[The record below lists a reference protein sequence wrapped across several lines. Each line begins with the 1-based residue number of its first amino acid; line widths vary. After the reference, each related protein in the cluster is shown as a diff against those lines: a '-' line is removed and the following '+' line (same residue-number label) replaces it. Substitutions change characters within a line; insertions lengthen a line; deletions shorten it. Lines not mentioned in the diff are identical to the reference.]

1 MAAMLMAAFVALP
14 ASAAE
19 TEAESN
25 AEGVA
30 TAPVAA
36 EAASQAMAQAS
47 SEAESPASQ
56 ISVDGYSTASAQAE
70 KAPSWWKQIRVNGA
84 VQTEFHFP
92 IKDDLTA
99 DQGYAGKKVL
109 NNTYFD
115 LAITAPYL
123 SLGGRFE
130 FAKWPLPAFY
140 DTPGYA
146 GWGVPYLWATGRYK
160 WFQLTAGDF
169 YEQFGSGLILRAYN
183 ERNMGIDNSI
193 RGGRLKLNPVSGL
206 YLTALGGT
214 QRYYWHHNPA
224 IIWGGDAEWSID
236 ETFSKAFNY
245 NYGVN
250 LGFSYVGKSQSQT
263 NYYLWDADE
272 LMKLYFPE
280 TVAAFDYRLKLR
292 LKNVNILAE
301 GAYKSEDPCAYNNF
315 TYGNGHAELLTVSY
329 AKKGTSAFVQA
340 KRSQNM
346 RFLSDRMQNDL
357 QGNGNINHLPA
368 FSMTQTYTLA
378 ALYSYATQSD
388 GEWAF
393 QAEIGHLFPRGT
405 ALGGKYGTNVRVSAS
420 YISGL
425 GHMPSVAYQKAAPG
439 SDGYRPAYWQIGS
452 LYYADA
458 NVEIKKKLTKNFSL
472 SLFYLFQKFN
482 LYVLQGHGGMM
493 TTNVAVVE
501 GQWKMAKKVQL
512 RWELQ
517 YLATKADEGD
527 WMGALV
533 EISFAPHWM
542 VTLTDTYN
550 NSRKVD
556 GAWLSDRKNYYK
568 AMVTYTYKA
577 NRFSLSYGRTRSGY
591 DCSGGVCRLVPA
603 TNGLSLTY
611 NYTF

>member
-1 MAAMLMAAFVALP
+1 MNYKTFRIAATSAAFCMLSLPLSVMAEEAANDTVAVSSITVLEEENIVP
-14 ASAAE
+14 VSPQ
-19 TEAESN
+19 
-25 AEGVA
+25 
-30 TAPVAA
+30 TAPAT
-36 EAASQAMAQAS
+36 
-47 SEAESPASQ
+47 PA
-56 ISVDGYSTASAQAE
+56 T
-70 KAPSWWKQIRVNGA
+70 PSWWKQIRVNGA

-92 IKDDLTA
+92 VHNSLTA
-99 DQGYAGKKVL
+99 DQGYADKKVL

-115 LAITAPYL
+115 LTINAPYL

-146 GWGVPYLWATGRYK
+146 GWGVPYMWATGRYK

-206 YLTALGGT
+206 YLTALGGV
-214 QRYYWHHNPA
+214 QRYYWAHNPA
-224 IIWGGDAEWSID
+224 LIWGGDAEWSID
-236 ETFSKAFNY
+236 ETFTKAFNY

-250 LGFSYVGKSQSQT
+250 VGFSYVGKSQYQT
-263 NYYLWDADE
+263 TYYVWDADE

-280 TVAAFDYRLKLR
+280 TVGAFDYRLKLR
-292 LKNVNILAE
+292 LHNFNILAE

-315 TYGNGHAELLTVSY
+315 TYGNGHAELLTLSY

-368 FSMTQTYTLA
+368 FTTTQTYTLA
-378 ALYSYATQSD
+378 ALYSYSTQYD

-393 QAEIGHLFPRGT
+393 QAEIGHTFPRGS
-405 ALGGKYGTNVRVSAS
+405 ALGGKYGTTVRASAS

-425 GHMPSVAYQKAAPG
+425 GHMPNHTYANAPAG
-439 SDGYRPAYWQIGS
+439 SNGYNPSFWKIGS
-452 LYYADA
+452 LFYADA
-458 NVEIKKKLTKNFSL
+458 NLEIKKKVTKDFQFN
-472 SLFYLFQKFN
+472 LFYLFQKFN
-482 LYVLQGHGGMM
+482 LNVLQGHGSMM
-493 TTNVAVVE
+493 TTNIAVLE
-501 GQWKMAKKVQL
+501 GQVKMSRKTQL

-527 WMGALV
+527 WMGILV
-533 EISFAPHWM
+533 EASFAPHWM
-542 VTLTDTYN
+542 ITLSDTYN
-550 NSRKVD
+550 NSTKVD
-556 GAWLSDRKNYYK
+556 GEWLSSRKNYYK

-577 NRFSLSYGRTRSGY
+577 NRFSISYGRTRSGY
-591 DCSGGVCRLVPA
+591 DCAGGVCRLVPA
-603 TNGLSLTY
+603 TNGLSVTY
-611 NYTF
+611 NFTF

>member
-1 MAAMLMAAFVALP
+1 MAASIAAFAILTTP
-14 ASAAE
+14 FSLK
-19 TEAESN
+19 
-25 AEGVA
+25 
-30 TAPVAA
+30 
-36 EAASQAMAQAS
+36 AQEVVEDVS
-47 SEAESPASQ
+47 VV
-56 ISVDGYSTASAQAE
+56 SVDESTPQQE
-70 KAPSWWKQIRVNGA
+70 TPSWWKQIRVNGA

-92 IKDDLTA
+92 VHDNITA
-99 DQGYAGKKVL
+99 DQGYADKKVL

-115 LAITAPYL
+115 LTISAPYL

-146 GWGVPYLWATGRYK
+146 GWGVPYIWATGRYK

-206 YLTALGGT
+206 YLTALGGV
-214 QRYYWHHNPA
+214 QRYYWGHNPA
-224 IIWGGDAEWSID
+224 LLWGGDAEWSLD
-236 ETFSKAFNY
+236 ETFSKAFAY
-245 NYGVN
+245 PYGVN
-250 LGFSYVGKSQSQT
+250 VGFSYVGKSQYQT
-263 NYYLWDADE
+263 NYFIWKDDDDE
-272 LMKLYFPE
+272 MYKLYFPE

-292 LKNVNILAE
+292 LHDFNILAE

-315 TYGNGHAELLTVSY
+315 TYGDGHTELLTLSY
-329 AKKGTSAFVQA
+329 AKKGTSAFIQA

-378 ALYSYATQSD
+378 ALYSYSTQYD

-393 QAEIGHLFPRGT
+393 QAEIGHQFPRGT
-405 ALGGKYGTNVRVSAS
+405 ALGGKYGTNLRVSAS

-425 GHMPSVAYQKAAPG
+425 GHMPNHAYLTDANSLNGTNGFNP
-439 SDGYRPAYWQIGS
+439 SYWKIGS
-452 LYYADA
+452 LFYADA
-458 NVEIKKKLTKNFSL
+458 NVEIKKKVTKDLQFT
-472 SLFYLFQKFN
+472 LFYLFQKFN
-482 LYVLQGHGGMM
+482 LMVLQGHGSMM
-493 TTNVAVVE
+493 TTNVAVLE
-501 GQWKMAKKVQL
+501 GQWKMAKKAQL

-527 WMGALV
+527 WMGVLV
-533 EISFAPHWM
+533 EASFAPHWM
-542 VTLTDTYN
+542 ITLSDTYN
-550 NSRKVD
+550 NSRRLD
-556 GAWLSDRKNYYK
+556 GEWLSARRNYYK

-591 DCSGGVCRLVPA
+591 DCAGGVCRLVPA
-603 TNGLSLTY
+603 TNGLSITY

>member
-1 MAAMLMAAFVALP
+1 MNHPTLRAGAWATLLMLGLTPAA
-14 ASAAE
+14 
-19 TEAESN
+19 N
-25 AEGVA
+25 AE
-30 TAPVAA
+30 
-36 EAASQAMAQAS
+36 EL
-47 SEAESPASQ
+47 
-56 ISVDGYSTASAQAE
+56 SVDTLSTASHEAVAIPLVME
-70 KAPSWWKQIRVNGA
+70 KVEIDPSSIRKPDDQPSWWKQIRVNGA

-92 IKDDLTA
+92 VHDDVTA
-99 DQGYAGKKVL
+99 GQGYTDKKVL

-115 LAITAPYL
+115 LTVSAPYI

-146 GWGVPYLWATGRYK
+146 GWGVPYFWATGNYK
-160 WFQLTAGDF
+160 WAQLTAGDF

-206 YLTALGGT
+206 YLTALGGV
-214 QRYYWHHNPA
+214 QRYYWAHNPA
-224 IIWGGDAEWSID
+224 AIWGADAEWSLD
-236 ETFSKAFNY
+236 ETFSKAFAY
-245 NYGVN
+245 PYGVN
-250 LGFSYVGKSQSQT
+250 VGFSYVGKNQKQT
-263 NYYLWDADE
+263 EYYLWDTDP

-280 TVAAFDYRLKLR
+280 TVAAFDYRVKLR
-292 LKNVNILAE
+292 LHDFNVLAE

-315 TYGNGHAELLTVSY
+315 TYGKGHTEMLLVSY
-329 AKKGTSAFVQA
+329 AKKGISAFLQA

-346 RFLSDRMQNDL
+346 RFLSDRMQNDQ

-368 FSMTQTYTLA
+368 FTTTQTYTLA
-378 ALYSYATQSD
+378 ALYSYSTQYD

-393 QAEIGHLFPRGT
+393 QGEMGYLFPRGT
-405 ALGGKYGTNVRVSAS
+405 ALGGKYGTNVRLSAS

-425 GHMPSVAYQKAAPG
+425 GHMPNHAYV
-439 SDGYRPAYWQIGS
+439 SDATNLNGTNGFAPAYWKIGS
-452 LYYADA
+452 LFYADA
-458 NVEIKKKLTKNFSL
+458 NLEIKKKVTKDLQFT
-472 SLFYLFQKFN
+472 LFYLFQKFN
-482 LYVLQGHGGMM
+482 LMVLQGHGSMM
-493 TTNVAVVE
+493 TTNVAVLE
-501 GQWKMAKKVQL
+501 GQWKMAKKAQL

-527 WMGALV
+527 WMGILV
-533 EISFAPHWM
+533 EASFAPHWM
-542 VTLTDTYN
+542 VTLSDTYN
-550 NSRKVD
+550 NSRKID
-556 GAWLSDRKNYYK
+556 GNWLSDRRNYYK

-591 DCSGGVCRLVPA
+591 DCAGGVCRLVPA